1 MTNQEKELVSM
12 VGKLEMEIKRL
23 KHIEQTARLVV
34 NVFSNTMDYHIWDQ
48 AMDALEAALKE
59 KNNG

>member
-1 MTNQEKELVSM
+1 MTNEERELDLL
-12 VGKLEMEIKRL
+12 VGNLEMEVKRL
-23 KHIEQTARLVV
+23 RHIEKTASLVV

-59 KNNG
+59 KNT

>member
-1 MTNQEKELVSM
+1 MTDEER
-12 VGKLEMEIKRL
+12 EMDLQLADYMSENKRL
-23 KHIEQTARLVV
+23 KRIEQTARLVV

-59 KNNG
+59 KP

>member
-1 MTNQEKELVSM
+1 MTNEERELDLLA
-12 VGKLEMEIKRL
+12 GNLLMEVKRL

-59 KNNG
+59 KP

>member
-1 MTNQEKELVSM
+1 MTNEERELDLM
-12 VGKLEMEIKRL
+12 VGNLLIEVKRL
-23 KHIEQTARLVV
+23 RQIEKTASLVV

-59 KNNG
+59 KP

>member
-1 MTNQEKELVSM
+1 MTNLERELDLM
-12 VGKLEMEIKRL
+12 VGNLLMEVKRL
-23 KHIEQTARLVV
+23 RHIEKTASLVV

-59 KNNG
+59 KP

>member
-1 MTNQEKELVSM
+1 MTNEERELDLL
-12 VGKLEMEIKRL
+12 VGNLNMEIKRL

-59 KNNG
+59 KP